1 MPLHDY
7 QEQAHQDAVAVLA
20 AKGKGLFV
28 APTGAGK
35 SFVQAANHDA
45 LGPAGLVTVAPSLE
59 ILLGIYCKTR
69 GADPTVREWGAEK
82 QAEWMQAR
90 GLWTVMRLH
99 NALMNARIDPP
110 PMLQFDEA
118 HHTTAGSY
126 ETLHALCGDCP
137 AVAYTATGFRGTPE
151 ETAKLKAKWGEP
163 RVVISLK
170 EAVRR
175 GVVARPDMRV
185 WPLLN
190 DETIKVTNGEFETKA
205 VESKLKDAA
214 EDLCLR
220 IRSELCEYIPAV
232 QRPDGFKAVYLPH
245 RATMITAPGVASAR
259 HITHLLRKLDVPA
272 ICVTGDEVDG
282 MPAESRQEAF
292 RRVTNREAIL
302 VQVNVVSE
310 GVDLPIRVQVDAAP
324 TMSPVRWM
332 QRVGRGTRPTEE
344 TPLYIATNHNIARH
358 AYLWAGVL
366 PSAQVKE
373 AQQAWGP
380 DFKPSRRLLARA
392 IGLEGFGRF
401 TVSQVPLVDGSHLSL
416 YALQTPN
423 GTHQFAVL
431 LHACVPEPQFYQR
444 TNPHTGEL
452 AEKRLDDGRVV
463 VYKKKDYGPWKRV
476 SGIPNL
482 DGYVSTKP
490 GPVTPPMMDW
500 WTRSAERCGL
510 DPAHAP
516 NNREFQVLPILVNT
530 RTRFKVEDPC

>member
-7 QEQAHQDAVAVLA
+7 QEQAHRDAVAVLA

-205 VESKLKDAA
+205 VESKLTDVA

-380 DFKPSRRLLARA
+380 DFEPSRRLLARA
-392 IGLEGFGRF
+392 IGLEGFGKF

-510 DPAHAP
+510 DPAHVP

-530 RTRFKVEDPC
+530 RTRFKVEDCS